1 MKSLNGVFVLETANE
16 ADLKESDNELRSDF
30 PITVVPLLK
39 LRQLTH
45 SVPLQHSKAA
55 LWTPTEPL
63 SFTIV
68 HVKL

>member
-55 LWTPTEPL
+55 L
-63 SFTIV
+63 
-68 HVKL
+68 